1 MLQQNPISMMCAEC
15 RVSKTHVAYQKHTLR
30 IKKYQKQSRIK
41 KMYQTNARIKKRIK
55 KRIRKYQNVSKRIK
69 TYQKQ
74 FYPTHCVCK
83 HQQITAYTYQ
93 KVSKRDKR
101 IKKMY
106 IGKNQCF

>member
-15 RVSKTHVAYQKHTLR
+15 RVSKTHVAYQKHMLR
-30 IKKYQKQSRIK
+30 IRKISKTATYQKMHQK
-41 KMYQTNARIKKRIK
+41 NARIK

-74 FYPTHCVCK
+74 FYPTHGACK

-93 KVSKRDKR
+93 KVSKKDKR

>member
-1 MLQQNPISMMCAEC
+1 MMCAEC
-15 RVSKTHVAYQKHTLR
+15 RVSKTHVAYQKHTLH
-30 IKKYQKQSRIK
+30 IKKISKTATYQKHVSK
-41 KMYQTNARIKKRIK
+41 NARIKKRIK

-74 FYPTHCVCK
+74 FYPTHGVYK

-93 KVSKRDKR
+93 KVSKKDKR

>member
-30 IKKYQKQSRIK
+30 IKKISKTATYQKNVSK
-41 KMYQTNARIKKRIK
+41 NAHIK

-74 FYPTHCVCK
+74 FYPTHSVCK

-93 KVSKRDKR
+93 KVSKKDKR

>member
-1 MLQQNPISMMCAEC
+1 M
-15 RVSKTHVAYQKHTLR
+15 YQK
-30 IKKYQKQSRIK
+30 
-41 KMYQTNARIKKRIK
+41 NACIKKRIQ

-74 FYPTHCVCK
+74 FYPTHGVCK
-83 HQQITAYTYQ
+83 HQQITASTYQ
-93 KVSKRDKR
+93 KVSKKDKR